1 MLLQTGETENKAR
14 KSSQINPACAKI
26 LGYVKTEVETSVG

>member
-1 MLLQTGETENKAR
+1 MLLQTGKSENKTR

-26 LGYVKTEVETSVG
+26 LGYVKSLVE